1 MYPVCALCSVPA
13 WIQETKSKR
22 PAYGQPIPNNPQCTL
37 PPAPSYHGGHPAS
50 TNTQGDA
57 SVSPQHP
64 IIYPHNT
71 RNSPPNVR
79 SAGSTESV
87 RVVLRHPSSTRRNS
101 CPRVP
106 HLDEQ
111 DADTHII
118 PSTGSPQANQPAAAA
133 DLKPT
138 GGGEGGGR
146 GRGGGGGGKVA
157 GPCRRA
163 VTSNTGISYRQV

>member
-1 MYPVCALCSVPA
+1 MGSQFL
-13 WIQETKSKR
+13 I
-22 PAYGQPIPNNPQCTL
+22 IPNAPS

-57 SVSPQHP
+57 SVSPQRP
-64 IIYPHNT
+64 ITYPHNT
-71 RNSPPNVR
+71 RNSPNVR

-133 DLKPT
+133 GLKPT
-138 GGGEGGGR
+138 GGGGRGEGGGEE
-146 GRGGGGGGKVA
+146 GGGGGKVA

-163 VTSNTGISYRQV
+163 VTSNTGISYRQVQSNYVPK